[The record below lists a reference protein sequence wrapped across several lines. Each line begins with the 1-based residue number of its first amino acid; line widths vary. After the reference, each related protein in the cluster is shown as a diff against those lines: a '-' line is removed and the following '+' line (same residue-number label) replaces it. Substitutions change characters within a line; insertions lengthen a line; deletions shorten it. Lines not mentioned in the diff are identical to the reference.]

1 MLLVATGVLTTGYG
15 KPQPAR
21 RIPRPPPLR
30 REGSGRKRRG
40 SSRARPA
47 AGRAGKGKTW
57 QVILLNRGLED
68 VDGNGWKMDGKW
80 MENGS
85 VLLSRTL
92 KPSQLNMNRPSPE
105 FCRCS
110 NATVWMLWS
119 EPSLLRGL
127 PGAPVSF
134 QP

>member
-47 AGRAGKGKTW
+47 AGREGKGKTW

-68 VDGNGWKMDGKW
+68 VDGNGWKTVGKL
-80 MENGS
+80 MENGWKTGGKWLCAAIPDS
-85 VLLSRTL
+85 QTL
-92 KPSQLNMNRPSPE
+92 PAQRE
-105 FCRCS
+105 
-110 NATVWMLWS
+110 
-119 EPSLLRGL
+119 
-127 PGAPVSF
+127 
-134 QP
+134 